1 MSNVENILG
10 ISLGGTSILGLVAY
24 LLYSWS
30 KGNCASHMRVGDTE
44 LTIDINQVQEI
55 LKEASSPEERDK
67 IRKEVQAEFTQTLHK
82 VKSRLVN
89 KLDQIKIRNH
99 KSQNELV

>member
-44 LTIDINQVQEI
+44 LTIDIN
-55 LKEASSPEERDK
+55 
-67 IRKEVQAEFTQTLHK
+67 
-82 VKSRLVN
+82 
-89 KLDQIKIRNH
+89 
-99 KSQNELV
+99 